1 MWTDQYS
8 SVFSLPVI
16 IAEALEELNSENAAG
31 ANNDFR
37 SESPCVLNKAPP
49 KNFTEFA
56 IVGVRASVLKGEEEP
71 RRNEQ
76 PLQVLARVTAD
87 DEFDVDIP
95 TIRTSS
101 SSMASGRSSVSSPP
115 PPPSLSLAH
124 MPSTIEKLAEFCFPR
139 GCRLELAH
147 SSELE
152 LCTGRHRDQTHVLQF
167 TDSYGST
174 TYGVCITV
182 YEAIADCPPSLV
194 EDLKQIRR
202 EHEAARKIQQFLRRR
217 SDTVVEEDVPGEIME
232 ADEGDVGWV
241 RKGIF
246 DQVRNRMKKLQLASS
261 GWGTPTRKD
270 RVSKLIKDGEEEQ
283 QGQ

>member
-1 MWTDQYS
+1 MTDYILAFLLS
-8 SVFSLPVI
+8 PFLHHK
-16 IAEALEELNSENAAG
+16 AEALEELNFENAAG
-31 ANNDFR
+31 ANGMR
-37 SESPCVLNKAPP
+37 SESPCVLTKTPP

-87 DEFDVDIP
+87 DEFDVDV
-95 TIRTSS
+95 RSS
-101 SSMASGRSSVSSPP
+101 SSSGKSSPP
-115 PPPSLSLAH
+115 PPPSLRLAH

-147 SSELE
+147 SSELD
-152 LCTGRHRDQTHVLQF
+152 LCTGKHRDQTHVLQF

-182 YEAIADCPPSLV
+182 YEAMADCPQSLV

-202 EHEAARKIQQFLRRR
+202 EHEAAQKIQRFVRRR
-217 SDTVVEEDVPGEIME
+217 SDTTIEEDVPREIMDV
-232 ADEGDVGWV
+232 DEGDVGWV
-241 RKGIF
+241 RKGLF

-270 RVSKLIKDGEEEQ
+270 RVSK
-283 QGQ
+283 